1 MNNALTKVAPEV
13 LTLARPVAKLLLAA
27 RQVAQRIPELQE
39 VFRLSKTEKWDAAQ
53 WAHVYRPRKRH
64 THSPSFC
71 GQQKLRA
78 MSEIAT
84 LEAEH
89 GDAWTK
95 AQLALE
101 TPVTLHFWGAAHV

>member
-1 MNNALTKVAPEV
+1 M
-13 LTLARPVAKLLLAA
+13 
-27 RQVAQRIPELQE
+27 PELSPE
-39 VFRLSKTEKWDAAQ
+39 RAYRLASERWEKWDAAQ